1 MSLRITVLEFPGLSG
16 PKAMPPVDFFVDGT
30 IGRSPENQLSLPDDP
45 ALSRVHAK
53 IRCVD
58 GQYYFED
65 TSTNGSLNLLDG
77 STVHRSSIPVTDGLR
92 IRLGQYVLGFA
103 IHIEDPAI
111 PPITQD
117 DRLSDH
123 PSPLPS
129 SPASQDVLKTS
140 SLGSLPSSSNADALL
155 QLIFQAAE
163 IRDLHSAHAMQGPL
177 IAERIGRLLKSYT
190 EGLRKALEAR
200 AMVKDEMKAAR
211 TLLGARDNNP
221 LKFISEDS
229 DSLRELLFGDDQS
242 YRSAESA
249 IEEAFDDL
257 IAHEMALFAAIQ
269 LSAKQVLQRFN
280 PQEIEATINGGIGF
294 QKKMKCWDSYNESFP
309 HLAESA
315 MDDLLGRTFLAAYEE
330 QLLKIKRSS

>member
-1 MSLRITVLEFPGLSG
+1 MSLRITVLEFPGQSDS
-16 PKAMPPVDFFVDGT
+16 KALLPVDFLVDGT

-53 IRCVD
+53 IRCID

-77 STVHRSSIPVTDGLR
+77 STVHRSSIPVTEGLR
-92 IRLGQYVLGFA
+92 IRLGQYVLGFR
-103 IHIEDPAI
+103 IHTEHQAI
-111 PPITQD
+111 PPITRD
-117 DRLSDH
+117 DRLSEQ

-129 SPASQDVLKTS
+129 FSAPKHVSEAS
-140 SLGSLPSSSNADALL
+140 SLDNVPSSPNADALL
-155 QLIFQAAE
+155 QQIFQAAE
-163 IRDLHSAHAMQGPL
+163 IRDLHAANPMQSAL

-190 EGLRKALEAR
+190 EGLRKALDAR

-211 TLLGARDNNP
+211 TLLGARENNP

-229 DSLRELLFGDDQS
+229 DSLKELLFGDDQS

-269 LSAKQVLQRFN
+269 VSAKQVLHRFN
-280 PQEIEATINGGIGF
+280 PQEIEAAMSGGIGF

-330 QLLKIKRSS
+330 